1 MNDEDRPVT
10 MAEFKRLEE
19 KFDDLATSTKALVE
33 AWNTATGVVKFVK
46 LLSTLIA
53 AVGAIWLFIKHGFK
67 AGG

>member
-1 MNDEDRPVT
+1 MTDEDRPVT
-10 MAEFKRLEE
+10 MAEFRRLEE
-19 KFDDLATSTKALVE
+19 KFDEMNSSTKALVE

-53 AVGAIWLFIKHGFK
+53 AVGAIWLFTKHGFK